1 MIMVLKNGQTDR
13 RLAQAKLELIDRL
26 PVRMLGAVLNDFH
39 GEPIYKYYQY
49 DDGYALEAD
58 DPMLIGARDES

>member
-1 MIMVLKNGQTDR
+1 MP
-13 RLAQAKLELIDRL
+13 L
-26 PVRMLGAVLNDFH
+26 PAVLNDFH